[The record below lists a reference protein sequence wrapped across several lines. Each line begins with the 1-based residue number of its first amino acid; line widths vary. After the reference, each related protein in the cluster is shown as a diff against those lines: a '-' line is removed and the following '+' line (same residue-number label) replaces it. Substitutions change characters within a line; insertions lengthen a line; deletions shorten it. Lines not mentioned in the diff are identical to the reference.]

1 MVVLT
6 VAGRA
11 AWFVK
16 EFHFTTHSS
25 KEPLRKIKP
34 YQTKHR
40 TGTFDYGSLN
50 WAIIPKRKLQRKLKM
65 DL

>member
-1 MVVLT
+1 MVLT

-16 EFHFTTHSS
+16 EFRLTTHSS
-25 KEPLRKIKP
+25 EEPLIKIKP

-40 TGTFDYGSLN
+40 TGTFDYVSLN
-50 WAIIPKRKLQRKLKM
+50 WAIIPKRKRQRKLKM